1 MEHHTIDW
9 NQAGVTP
16 NDYCVFGL
24 ATCFLKQDDQLQ
36 EVKIIEPIP
45 SAFLETLFKGIPTS
59 YQLAVATTV
68 GEVIRENGYQKPSSF
83 PPDSQFGQDFLQRT
97 LAATRTYKANPD
109 AKKLIPLG
117 ETKTDFNYS
126 LERKRVLNSINIVSD
141 KDNIKQHP
149 YTHKRL

>member
-68 GEVIRENGYQKPSSF
+68 GEVIRENGYQKPSYF